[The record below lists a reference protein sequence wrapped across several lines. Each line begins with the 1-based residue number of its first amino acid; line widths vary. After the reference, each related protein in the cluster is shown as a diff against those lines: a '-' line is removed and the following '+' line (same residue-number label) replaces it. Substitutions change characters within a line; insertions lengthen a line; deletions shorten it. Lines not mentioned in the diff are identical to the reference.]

1 MASLTLNGRVWKKDD
16 DYETSKYIWEMLVP
30 FIPKDK
36 TIYDPYYC
44 SGLTKQYFNE
54 LGYNN
59 VIHNDEDFY
68 TSYKKYDFDI
78 ICSNPPF
85 SNKKKVCETL
95 KEIDK
100 PFILI
105 MPVSTITKKFW
116 RDIFKNDDITILV
129 PNGRMQFSRKGDQL
143 SRCWYDCCFYTY
155 KMNLQKQLIF
165 L

>member
-16 DYETSKYIWEMLVP
+16 DYETSKYIWEMIVP
-30 FIPKDK
+30 YIDKDK

-116 RDIFKNDDITILV
+116 REIFKDDDISILI
-129 PNGRMQFSRKGDQL
+129 PNGRMQFSRKGEQL
-143 SRCWYDCCFYTY
+143 SRCWFDCCFYTY
-155 KMNLQKQLIF
+155 KLGLENQLIF